1 MGHRHRRRVPG
12 AAGVRLPEGEYAV
25 TFPASV
31 IRRLARSEEMFAQS
45 QTFFGGTV
53 QMSGPVDIDA
63 MSVAFDTLLQAHP
76 VLAGH
81 LEQGPDGLH
90 HIVVDDDLLHPGI
103 WVVEGDDGPSS
114 DTARMRLDQG
124 ASLANL
130 RLKLTDGRAELTLYT
145 HHCLSDGQHH
155 MRLLWELFSW
165 YTDAVC
171 TGRVDPVTPQPAP
184 EPLEVV
190 LESRGIRKQSR
201 SGFERFM
208 EAMFAYQLPPS
219 GRNTAGGNPAFP
231 TLVPAASCRL
241 TERETQAVIA
251 FSRDYR
257 LSLNAVTA
265 AAILLAEWQVRDTPD
280 IPIPYLYPVDLRHL
294 LTPPVDATASTNPL
308 GVATYL
314 AKIRPNTD
322 IADLARDIVETFRAD
337 LSDGV
342 IQQSLLH
349 FGLQYGGSPPGLPE
363 LVMASDGGAVP
374 AVPTPPNLTVD
385 GLRTELH
392 SASAA
397 GVDLYATLTFGDR
410 LQIMHH
416 SHSPRPER
424 TIEVIHS
431 LLCSVSSED
440 DWMSE

>member
-1 MGHRHRRRVPG
+1 VPG
-12 AAGVRLPEGEYAV
+12 AADVRLSEGEHAV

-45 QTFFGGTV
+45 QTYFGGTV
-53 QMSGPVDIDA
+53 QMSGPVDVDA
-63 MSVAFDTLLQAHP
+63 MSLAFDALLQAHP

-81 LEQGPDGLH
+81 LEQGADGLH
-90 HIVVDDDLLHPGI
+90 HIVVDDLLPPGI
-103 WVVEGDDGPSS
+103 WVVKGDDPDSS
-114 DTARMRLDQG
+114 DTVGMRLDQS

-130 RLKLTDGRAELTLYT
+130 RLKSIDGRTELTLYT
-145 HHCLSDGQHH
+145 HHSISDGQHH

-171 TGRVDPVTPQPAP
+171 TGQVDPGPAQRAP

-190 LESRGIRKQSR
+190 LESRGIREQSR

-208 EAMFAYQLPPS
+208 EAMFAYDLPPS

-241 TERETQAVIA
+241 TEQETQAVTA
-251 FSRDYR
+251 FSRDYG

-265 AAILLAEWQVRDTPD
+265 AAILLAEWQVRDTPS
-280 IPIPYLYPVDLRHL
+280 IPIPYLYPIDLRHF

-314 AKIRPNTD
+314 AKIGPDTE
-322 IADLARDIVETFRAD
+322 IASLARDIVEAFRAD

-349 FGLQYGGSPPGLPE
+349 FGLQYGGSPQGLPE
-363 LVMASDGGAVP
+363 LVMSSDGGVVP
-374 AVPTPPNLTVD
+374 PVPTPPNLAVD

-392 SASAA
+392 TASVA